1 MREHTYFDEP
11 GNFTTVRHLTMHGTN
26 FAIGQQLGE
35 VARERYG
42 TVPEQFRGDPR
53 FARARRAFLQRAYP
67 IQWERTRGVAAALGI
82 DPNDDRYDLPGLTY
96 LMDVP
101 LPPPG
106 CSAVYYPPATTVSGG
121 GYLGRNYD
129 FPICSLAEMLR
140 VPLPSSVMASQRP
153 VMSQPYVMSWYPM
166 DGGYASVAIHAFDLL
181 SGTLDGMNSEGLVVA
196 ILADEEARDALGQQ
210 IERHPGPQQAIGL
223 HELQVMRLLLDTCA
237 TAEDARTA
245 LLAVKQYYRF
255 MPNHYLV
262 ADRAGHSFVYENST
276 GRNAQHVLEGH
287 GQPQVVTNHQLHR
300 HYAGEDAPVGP
311 LTWEN
316 HSRWRWC
323 ALRDRLAAR
332 QGHVSAEDVKKD
344 LACVNVFDLVERTR
358 EASGPASA
366 PGGIEARTVWRCLY
380 DQHAGTVEFSFYLGD
395 VVGADGRRT
404 ERRSEYVQFA
414 LEPLAARATAVR

>member
-1 MREHTYFDEP
+1 MQEHTYFGDARD
-11 GNFTTVRHLTMHGTN
+11 FMTVRHVAVHGTN

-35 VARERYG
+35 LARERYG
-42 TVPEQFRGDPR
+42 AVPERFRGDPR

-67 IQWERTRGVAAALGI
+67 IHWARTRGVAAAFGI

-96 LMDVP
+96 HMDVP
-101 LPPPG
+101 IPPPG

-140 VPLPSSVMASQRP
+140 LPLPPSVMASQRP
-153 VMSQPYVMSWYPM
+153 VMSEPYVMSWYPE
-166 DGGYASVAIHAFDLL
+166 DGGYPSMAIHAFDLL

-196 ILADEEARDALGQQ
+196 ILADEKARNALGPQL
-210 IERHPGPQQAIGL
+210 EMHPGAQQAIGL

-237 TAEDARTA
+237 TAEDAQTA
-245 LLAVKQYYRF
+245 LLTVKQYYRF

-276 GRNAQHVLEGH
+276 GRNAQHVLDGD
-287 GQPQVVTNHQLHR
+287 GTPQVITNHQLHR
-300 HYAGEDAPVGP
+300 HHADAPVGP

-316 HSRWRWC
+316 HSRWRYHV
-323 ALRDRLAAR
+323 LRDRLAAR
-332 QGHVSAEDVKKD
+332 PGRVSVEDIKTD
-344 LACVNVFDLVERTR
+344 LTCVNVFDLVERTR
-358 EASGPASA
+358 EASGGATA

-380 DQHAGTVEFSFYLGD
+380 DQQAGTAEFSFYLGD
-395 VVGADGRRT
+395 VVGADGGRT
-404 ERRSEYVQFA
+404 ERRSEYVRFA
-414 LEPLAARATAVR
+414 LDAVAVS